1 MSVVGVSQP
10 VVQAGGASSEQRLAW
25 VGPIAVARGSANAL
39 RALVGVML
47 LLNVG
52 LAAGVLLLVLRGR
65 RASEGA
71 TGASAG
77 PGANPA
83 G

>member
-65 RASEGA
+65 RTAD
-71 TGASAG
+71 TPASAG